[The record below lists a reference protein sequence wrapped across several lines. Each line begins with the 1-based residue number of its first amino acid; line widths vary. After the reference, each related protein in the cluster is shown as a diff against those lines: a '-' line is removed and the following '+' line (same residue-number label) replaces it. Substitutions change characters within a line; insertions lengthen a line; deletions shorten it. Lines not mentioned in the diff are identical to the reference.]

1 MNFANTLRERGVKV
15 TEKVESR
22 LAGAGQGGLR
32 LVQWVQS
39 FSFAG

>member
-1 MNFANTLRERGVKV
+1 MNFANTLQERGVKV
-15 TEKVESR
+15 TERAESR
-22 LAGAGQGGLR
+22 LAGAGRGRLR